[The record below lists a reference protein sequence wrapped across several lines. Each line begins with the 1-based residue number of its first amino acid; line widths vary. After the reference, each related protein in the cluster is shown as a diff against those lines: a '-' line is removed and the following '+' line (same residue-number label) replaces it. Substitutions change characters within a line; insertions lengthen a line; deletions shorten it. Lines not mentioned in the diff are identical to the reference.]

1 MALKLRLISE
11 NPDVFDNF
19 EIIEEQ
25 SSLKDQNTLYVKG
38 PYIGC
43 NMKNK
48 NGRWYDIEDT
58 RKDVNRYIQEMVVPG
73 RALGELNHPACNTK
87 NADILTQ
94 DGWKSIVDVKQH
106 DIIPTLNM
114 NTGKIEL
121 HPIKQ
126 KIDQSYNGKM
136 YRLVGRNIDVTVTPN
151 HRFPLIH
158 RNGEKSLVAIE
169 EIYKNR
175 KKYNKSYI
183 PKLGDWYSDIDTIKI
198 PGNKNVNSNYHTNNV
213 EDDLVIPSSLFAKFM
228 GIWLAEGWTIT
239 RKYNNSSYTVG
250 ISQRK
255 DSVKQFIRELLMDF
269 PIQWSER
276 TDDNNTTT
284 FWVSDIR
291 LFEYLHPIGDCYG
304 KYIPQEIKNL
314 SSEDL
319 EELIYWFNLGDGRF
333 STTCHENGYI
343 QRNIFSVSKRLIDDL
358 HECLIKSGGCGN
370 ITTII
375 TETDYKF
382 ADHIIKSENKV
393 PLYQLSVATTKGI
406 YLDDRF
412 LKIEEIEFDD
422 NVYCVT
428 VQNETFYCRENGK
441 AFWSGNSPEVNLER
455 SCHMVVDLKEEDNNY
470 WGKSKILT
478 TPMGMLLRSLIND
491 GVKVGMSTRALG
503 SLEEDASRGNVVK
516 NMHLV
521 AIDAVA
527 DPSYPKAFVNG
538 ILESK
543 SWVLN
548 KNGDFQELYED
559 FEKTISHL
567 PKKEV
572 NAFLKEQIIK
582 FINSLG

>member
-73 RALGELNHPACNTK
+73 RALGELNHP
-87 NADILTQ
+87 
-94 DGWKSIVDVKQH
+94 
-106 DIIPTLNM
+106 
-114 NTGKIEL
+114 
-121 HPIKQ
+121 
-126 KIDQSYNGKM
+126 
-136 YRLVGRNIDVTVTPN
+136 
-151 HRFPLIH
+151 
-158 RNGEKSLVAIE
+158 
-169 EIYKNR
+169 
-175 KKYNKSYI
+175 
-183 PKLGDWYSDIDTIKI
+183 
-198 PGNKNVNSNYHTNNV
+198 
-213 EDDLVIPSSLFAKFM
+213 SSA
-228 GIWLAEGWTIT
+228 
-239 RKYNNSSYTVG
+239 
-250 ISQRK
+250 
-255 DSVKQFIRELLMDF
+255 
-269 PIQWSER
+269 
-276 TDDNNTTT
+276 
-284 FWVSDIR
+284 
-291 LFEYLHPIGDCYG
+291 
-304 KYIPQEIKNL
+304 
-314 SSEDL
+314 
-319 EELIYWFNLGDGRF
+319 
-333 STTCHENGYI
+333 
-343 QRNIFSVSKRLIDDL
+343 
-358 HECLIKSGGCGN
+358 
-370 ITTII
+370 
-375 TETDYKF
+375 
-382 ADHIIKSENKV
+382 
-393 PLYQLSVATTKGI
+393 
-406 YLDDRF
+406 
-412 LKIEEIEFDD
+412 
-422 NVYCVT
+422 
-428 VQNETFYCRENGK
+428 
-441 AFWSGNSPEVNLER
+441 EVNLER
-455 SCHMVVDLKEEDNNY
+455 SCHMVVDLREEDNNY

-559 FEKTISHL
+559 FEKNISHL